1 MCVFT
6 RSVSGRRGGA
16 GPGERGTEGGHS
28 SYTSQGEGRG
38 RVAGEDPPPPMDY
51 TWEVGGGGREKG
63 NVILYCIGPPPK
75 HTHTQLSVL
84 SGPLTRNRDQQC
96 EAVVY
101 LTPSASHCCDSHRTP
116 IQKQPGNTSA
126 VQCPGDKAAF
136 TTLTHTLLNTPIQHR
151 PGPGTE
157 QRPHTPSDIYS

>member
-51 TWEVGGGGREKG
+51 AWEVGGGRGKG
-63 NVILYCIGPPPK
+63 NVILYRTTPKTHTQSCQCFPGPSQGTEISSVKRLFTSHPARHIAVTVTEPLFRSSQGTHLLSNAQETK
-75 HTHTQLSVL
+75 LHSQPSHTHTAQHTHSAQAK
-84 SGPLTRNRDQQC
+84 TRD
-96 EAVVY
+96 
-101 LTPSASHCCDSHRTP
+101 
-116 IQKQPGNTSA
+116 G
-126 VQCPGDKAAF
+126 AA
-136 TTLTHTLLNTPIQHR
+136 TTHTF
-151 PGPGTE
+151 
-157 QRPHTPSDIYS
+157 